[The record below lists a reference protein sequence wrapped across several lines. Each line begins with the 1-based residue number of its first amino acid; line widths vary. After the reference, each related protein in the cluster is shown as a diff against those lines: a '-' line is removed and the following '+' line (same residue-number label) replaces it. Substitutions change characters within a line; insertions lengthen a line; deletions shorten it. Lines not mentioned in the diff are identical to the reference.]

1 MRTLIGVF
9 SLMMLT
15 SLAVRA
21 DGGDAVRGW
30 YLGGALGLNWVAD
43 QDVVRTTT
51 VGALAPAII
60 ETNLDW
66 DRGASLSAVL
76 GYRLNANLRVEGELA
91 RRSNDIDRVR
101 LPTGF
106 TASGGGDIAVTSVI
120 FNALYEFSTGSP
132 LNPYVGA
139 GLGAAYLDFDITD
152 SLSSASDT
160 NSAWAFQAIA
170 GVNWAVSPRWE
181 LFAQYQYFW
190 VPDAGIAAT
199 TRRTPSS
206 NTYELDDYRSQSV
219 SVGLRYRF

>member
-9 SLMMLT
+9 SLMMIT

-30 YLGGALGLNWVAD
+30 YLGGTLGLNWVAD
-43 QDVVRTTT
+43 QDVDRTTR
-51 VGALAPAII
+51 VGALHPAII

-106 TASGGGDIAVTSVI
+106 TTSADGDNTVTSVML
-120 FNALYEFSTGSP
+120 NALYEFSTGSP

-206 NTYELDDYRSQSV
+206 NTYELDDYRSQTV

>member
-1 MRTLIGVF
+1 MRTFIGVF

-66 DRGASLSAVL
+66 DRGASLSAVF
-76 GYRLNANLRVEGELA
+76 GYRLNANLRLEGEFA
-91 RRSNDIDRVR
+91 RRSNDIDQVR

-106 TASGGGDIAVTSVI
+106 TATGGGDIAVTSVI

-199 TRRTPSS
+199 TRRTTSS
-206 NTYELDDYRSQSV
+206 NTYELDDYRSQTV

>member
-1 MRTLIGVF
+1 MGFAV
-9 SLMMLT
+9 SLLMLAP
-15 SLAVRA
+15 LAARA
-21 DGGDAVRGW
+21 DGGDAIRGW

-43 QDVVRTTT
+43 QDVDRTTT
-51 VGALAPAII
+51 VGSHPPVTVKTDL
-60 ETNLDW
+60 EW
-66 DRGASLSAVL
+66 DRGGTLSAVV
-76 GYRLNANLRVEGELA
+76 GYGLNANLRLEGELA
-91 RRSNDIDRVR
+91 RRSNDVGRVR

-106 TASGGGDIAVTSVI
+106 TASGHGDNAVTSVM
-120 FNALYEFSTGSP
+120 FNALYEFSAGSP

-152 SLSSASDT
+152 SLGSASDT
-160 NSAWAFQAIA
+160 NSTWAFQAIA
-170 GVNWAVSPRWE
+170 GVNWTVAPRWE

-190 VPDAGIAAT
+190 VPNAGIAAT